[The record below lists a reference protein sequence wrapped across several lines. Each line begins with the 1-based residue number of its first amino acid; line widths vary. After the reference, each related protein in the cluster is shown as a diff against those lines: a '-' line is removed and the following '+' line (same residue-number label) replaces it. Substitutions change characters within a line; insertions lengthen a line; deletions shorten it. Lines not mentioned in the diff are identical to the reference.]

1 MSSWDNP
8 LADRPVIVIVD
19 DDESVRTAVASLVR
33 SLSHVACSFASA
45 EEFLGSPRLDDA
57 ACLIVDQQMPGMS
70 GVELQERLL
79 SAGRR
84 LPTIFITAHPEDR
97 IRDRALAAGA
107 VGFLGKP
114 FAAQELIRCIDEALQ
129 RP

>member
-1 MSSWDNP
+1 MI
-8 LADRPVIVIVD
+8 AIVD

-33 SLSHVACSFASA
+33 SLSHAACSFASA
-45 EEFLGSPRLDDA
+45 EEFLRSPRLEDA
-57 ACLIVDQQMPGMS
+57 ACLIADLRMPGMN

-84 LPTIFITAHPEDR
+84 LPIIFITAHPEDR

-114 FAAQELIRCIDEALQ
+114 FAAQELVRCLDEAL
-129 RP
+129 RGP